1 MDRYRRTN
9 FKVRSL
15 RLSFLKIVNYVY
27 IGIDVETGRAVVVD
41 PAWNLQEIE
50 RVLREEHAV
59 LDMILLTHS
68 HMDHVNLAD
77 TMALKYDVPV
87 YISWI
92 EKEYYHF
99 QCAHVRCF
107 QDGDVLSLG
116 DSHIVCYVTPGHS
129 KGSTCY
135 LIENNLFTGDTVF
148 IEGCGMCKFAGGS
161 AEDMYHSFQ
170 RLKASIADEV
180 LVYPAH
186 RYHAELGQTM
196 QFVKDH
202 NIYFAIQDIEAFVK
216 FRNRPNI
223 KGAFRFK

>member
-1 MDRYRRTN
+1 MNKRAKSN
-9 FKVRSL
+9 FKLRIL
-15 RLSFLKIVNYVY
+15 RLSCMKIVNYIY
-27 IGIDVETGRAVVVD
+27 IGIDLASGKAIVVD
-41 PAWNLQEIE
+41 PAWNLREIE
-50 RVLREEHAV
+50 RCLEEENAV
-59 LDMILLTHS
+59 LNKILITHS

-77 TMALKYDVPV
+77 KMAKKYNIPV
-87 YISWI
+87 YISQ
-92 EKEYYHF
+92 KERDYYHF
-99 QCAHVRCF
+99 ESTNLHVF
-107 QDGDVLSLG
+107 QDGEQLDFGSMKV
-116 DSHIVCYVTPGHS
+116 HCYVTPGHS

-202 NIYFAIQDIEAFVK
+202 NIYFAIQDIETFVK